1 MMNLEL
7 CHEIKRTKKS
17 EFFLLFFFFFTI
29 TVLRDFP
36 NVKRYLLTR
45 IIRIKIKA
53 YDILWLKKLFIWQFV
68 TWILSLP

>member
-53 YDILWLKKLFIWQFV
+53 YDILWLKKLFI
-68 TWILSLP
+68 

>member
-1 MMNLEL
+1 MMNLEH
-7 CHEIKRTKKS
+7 CHEIKRTQKS